1 MRLLVS
7 GARVGRLATVGA
19 EGQPH
24 LVPVCFALVGDT
36 VYSAVDHK
44 PKRDTR
50 LRRLANV
57 RATGHASVLIDRY
70 AEDWSTL
77 WWVRLDG
84 RGTVI
89 DEPDSVPEARAALI
103 AKYPQ
108 YAEHPPTGPVLAVA
122 VTRWTGWAADPA
134 NVHG

>member
-1 MRLLVS
+1 
-7 GARVGRLATVGA
+7 
-19 EGQPH
+19 
-24 LVPVCFALVGDT
+24 
-36 VYSAVDHK
+36 
-44 PKRDTR
+44 

-57 RATGHASVLIDRY
+57 RATGHASLLIDRY